1 MWALYKK
8 EIFSFF
14 RSMTGYVY
22 IGFFLLV
29 AGIFFMAFNL
39 QGGVAEFGYVLGNTT
54 TVLLI
59 VIPMLTMR
67 LLCEEQKQKTDQL
80 LFTVPIK
87 VWEIVLGKYLAALT
101 IFAAPLAI
109 LVLCPLVLSLY
120 GQVPML
126 ESYSCFLAFL
136 FMGGA
141 CVAVGVQSDGP
152 SYSGGSRNFC
162 AAAAQ
167 LSGEWNQRHDWLSGD
182 RFPGWF

>member
-80 LFTVPIK
+80 LLRFQSRCGRLFWENIWRLLPFSLHRWQFWYCAPWYCPCTV
-87 VWEIVLGKYLAALT
+87 
-101 IFAAPLAI
+101 
-109 LVLCPLVLSLY
+109 
-120 GQVPML
+120 
-126 ESYSCFLAFL
+126 
-136 FMGGA
+136 
-141 CVAVGVQSDGP
+141 
-152 SYSGGSRNFC
+152 
-162 AAAAQ
+162 
-167 LSGEWNQRHDWLSGD
+167 
-182 RFPGWF
+182 RFPCWNLIPAFWPFYLWEARVWLLGCWCPV